1 MPTHARDRLLDAAR
15 QLFYAEGIRAV
26 GIDRLL
32 SVSEVGRASF
42 YRHFASKDDLVTNV
56 LRRESDDYMAWLH
69 GVVEN
74 GGGDPLAVFD
84 GLAARFICADFR
96 GCAAI
101 NAMVEIY
108 DVTDPAH
115 QLAAGHKRNVTAYL
129 DTVLEAAGHAEH
141 DELAEQ
147 FMLLIDGANVTAL
160 RERTPAAAHRAKAMA
175 ALLLATGTGGAIS
188 TPMPVSS
195 SHGRW

>member
-15 QLFYAEGIRAV
+15 QLFYAEGVRAV
-26 GIDRLL
+26 GLDRLL
-32 SVSEVGRASF
+32 TVSGVGRASF
-42 YRHFASKDDLVTNV
+42 YRHFASKDDLVTAV
-56 LRRESDDYMAWLH
+56 LVRESEDYLAWLH
-69 GVVEN
+69 GVVEK

-84 GLAARFICADFR
+84 GLADRFACADFR

-101 NAMVEIY
+101 NTMVEVF

-115 QLAAGHKRNVTAYL
+115 QLAAGLKRTITAYL

-141 DELAEQ
+141 HELALQ
-147 FMLLIDGANVTAL
+147 FMLLMDGANVTAL
-160 RERTPAAAHRAKAMA
+160 RERTPAAAHRAKGIA
-175 ALLLATGTGGAIS
+175 ALLLATGTGRAIS
-188 TPMPVSS
+188 TPVPVSS

>member
-15 QLFYAEGIRAV
+15 QLFYAEGVRAV

-32 SVSEVGRASF
+32 TVSGIGRASF
-42 YRHFASKDDLVTNV
+42 YRHFTSKDELVTTV
-56 LRRESDDYMAWLH
+56 LRREADDYTAWLH
-69 GVVEN
+69 GVVEA

-84 GLAARFICADFR
+84 GLAERFAAADYR

-115 QLAAGHKRNVTAYL
+115 ELAAGHKRNVTAYL
-129 DTVLEAAGHAEH
+129 DTVLAAAGHAAHE
-141 DELAEQ
+141 ELAER

-160 RERTPAAAHRAKAMA
+160 RERTPAAARRAKEIA

-188 TPMPVSS
+188 TAMPVSS

>member
-15 QLFYAEGIRAV
+15 QLFYAEGVRAV
-26 GIDRLL
+26 GLDRLL
-32 SVSEVGRASF
+32 TVSGVGRASF
-42 YRHFASKDDLVTNV
+42 YRHFASKDDLVTAV
-56 LRRESDDYMAWLH
+56 LRRESEDYLAWLH
-69 GVVEN
+69 GIVEA
-74 GGGDPLAVFD
+74 GGPLAIFD
-84 GLAARFICADFR
+84 GLADRFARADFR
-96 GCAAI
+96 GCVAI

-108 DVTDPAH
+108 EVTDPAH
-115 QLAAGHKRNVTAYL
+115 QLAAGHKRSVTAYL
-129 DTVLEAAGHAEH
+129 DTVLEAAGFAGH

-160 RERTPAAAHRAKAMA
+160 RERTPAAAHRAKAVA
-175 ALLLATGTGGAIS
+175 ALLLESGTGGAIS